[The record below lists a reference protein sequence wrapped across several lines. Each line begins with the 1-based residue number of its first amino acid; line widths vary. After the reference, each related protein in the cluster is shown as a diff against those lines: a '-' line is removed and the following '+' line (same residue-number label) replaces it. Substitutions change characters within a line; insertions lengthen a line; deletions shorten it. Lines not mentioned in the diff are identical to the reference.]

1 MREQLQARFTELTR
15 DYQLGQ
21 GRLAELD
28 REQAALR
35 ETLLRINGA
44 MQVIEELLGASNAN
58 GHSANGQRANGQRAE
73 PEAGRAHENAVP

>member
-1 MREQLQARFTELTR
+1 MQARLTELTR

-21 GRLAELD
+21 GRLVELD

-44 MQVIEELLGASNAN
+44 MQVIEELLGTANAN
-58 GHSANGQRANGQRAE
+58 GHKAE
-73 PEAGRAHENAVP
+73 PEASGAHENAMP